1 MEMMKAAAISAAGLL
16 AIAAIGTTIVVPV
29 ITTAAIPA
37 GLSGK
42 LTIAGSTT
50 ILPINEECARL
61 LRDANPDLRISVSG
75 GGSGHGVKAV
85 GAGEIDIGAAS
96 RDVKAEEMALYPD
109 LKPVAIGKDSV
120 AIVVHPSN
128 SVADLTMEQASK
140 IFSGEI
146 TNWKEVG
153 GADAAIRVITRE
165 EGSGTRETFETY
177 VMQPFKREIAG
188 PASVKSSNG
197 EVRATVS
204 SDATSIGY
212 LSLGYIDETVKA
224 LSIGGVEATVEHV
237 LSGAYPITRNLYL
250 ITNGEPSELEK
261 AFIEFVLSSEGQK
274 VVEDMG
280 YLQLGAV
287 LTPTPTPTPTMTPKP
302 IATPTATPTPEQ
314 PGFEVVYAIAGLLA
328 VTLLVQRSRMKR

>member
-1 MEMMKAAAISAAGLL
+1 MALL
-16 AIAAIGTTIVVPV
+16 TIAVIGTSVVLPLT
-29 ITTAAIPA
+29 TTAAIPTN
-37 GLSGK
+37 LSGT

-50 ILPINEECARL
+50 ILPINEECKRL
-61 LRDANPDLRISVSG
+61 LMENNPDLRISVSG

-128 SVADLTMEQASK
+128 PLTDLTMEQASK

-146 TNWKEVG
+146 TNWKDMG

-165 EGSGTRETFETY
+165 EGSGTRECFEEQ
-177 VMQPFKREIAG
+177 VMKPFNREVAG
-188 PASVKSSNG
+188 AASVKSSTG
-197 EVRATVS
+197 EVKATVS
-204 SDATSIGY
+204 KDATSIGY
-212 LSLGYIDETVKA
+212 ISLGYIDETVKP
-224 LSIGGVEATVEHV
+224 LKIDGVEPTVENV
-237 LSGAYPITRNLYL
+237 LSGAYPILRSLYL

-274 VVEDMG
+274 VVEEMG
-280 YLQLGAV
+280 YIPLSPGAV
-287 LTPTPTPTPTMTPKP
+287 VTPTPTPTVS
-302 IATPTATPTPEQ
+302 PTPSPSPTP
-314 PGFEVVYAIAGLLA
+314 PGFEAVYALAGLLA
-328 VTLLVQRSRMKR
+328 VTLLVQRSRKK